1 MTATLIP
8 PPTSQQRQYTPLV
21 ASVEPKSIAERLG
34 ISKGDL
40 LVSVNG
46 HTLRDIVDYRFYTAD
61 EHLDIEVARADETHL
76 LQIEKDSDEAFGV
89 EFESI
94 LFDDILRCNNNCYF
108 CFIAGNPKEMRRTL
122 FIKDDDY
129 RLSFLFG
136 DFITLTNL
144 TPEDWERIE
153 EQHLSPLYVSVHATE
168 LEVRQKLL
176 ANKRSEDVLQGLDR
190 LAGLGVQ
197 VHTQIVLCPD
207 INDGVHLDRSIT
219 DLAQRY
225 PQVQSISVVPVGLTE
240 LNQVRGAR
248 KLKSP
253 EPLDQVC
260 SPAYARDILT
270 LIQAYQKD
278 FQRRFKTPVVLASDE
293 FYLQGDVDVPPAR
306 HYGDYPQFENGIGMV
321 RWLLQDWARA
331 KTQLAKTPAKAARL
345 NGLRLS
351 LVSGAMIA
359 PTLQPLVD
367 EFGSLTGSQPQ
378 LIIAPN
384 RNYGAH
390 IGCSG
395 LLTAGDILAALESA
409 PVGDVV
415 VLPRRS
421 LDATGKMFLDN
432 LTPEVMQQRVGR
444 PVLYVETLSELLT
457 SLQTI
462 DLTASGATAAAGA

>member
-1 MTATLIP
+1 MTATLTP

-21 ASVEPKSIAERLG
+21 ASVEPQSIAERLG
-34 ISKGDL
+34 IRKGDL

-46 HTLRDIVDYRFYTAD
+46 HTLRDIVDYRFYTVD
-61 EHLDIEVARADETHL
+61 EHLDIEVARAEETHL
-76 LQIEKDSDEAFGV
+76 LQIEKDSDEPLGV

-108 CFIAGNPKEMRRTL
+108 CFIAGNHKEMRRSL
-122 FIKDDDY
+122 FIKDDDF

-144 TPEDWERIE
+144 TPEDWERIA

-168 LEVRQKLL
+168 LAVRQKLL

-207 INDGVHLDRSIT
+207 INDGAHLDRSIT

-260 SPAYARDILT
+260 SPAYARDMLT
-270 LIQAYQKD
+270 HIQAHQKD
-278 FQRRFKTPVVLASDE
+278 FQRRFKTPLVFASDE

-345 NGLRLS
+345 KGLRLS
-351 LVSGAMIA
+351 LVCGAMIA

-367 EFGSLTGSQPQ
+367 EFSSLTGTQPQ
-378 LIIAPN
+378 LITAPN

-395 LLTAGDILAALESA
+395 LLTGRDILAALESA
-409 PVGDVV
+409 PVGDVL

-432 LTPEVMQQRVGR
+432 LTPEELQQRVGR

-462 DLTASGATAAAGA
+462 DLTAVGATAAAGA